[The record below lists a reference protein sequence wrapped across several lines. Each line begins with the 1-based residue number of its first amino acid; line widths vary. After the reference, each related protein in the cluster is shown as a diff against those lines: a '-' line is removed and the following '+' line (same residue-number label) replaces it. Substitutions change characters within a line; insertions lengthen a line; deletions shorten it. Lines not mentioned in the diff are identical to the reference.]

1 MPPLTLADEELSAI
15 MTACQPLAP
24 DRRGAFLEDVART
37 LATCPVIGPGTVYRV
52 ITVAQRAHF
61 DPPLLDR
68 HTVAVRS
75 KYR

>member
-37 LATCPVIGPGTVYRV
+37 LATCPVIGPGIVHRAV
-52 ITVAQRAHF
+52 REAQRAHF
-61 DPPLLDR
+61 DPPQLQ
-68 HTVAVRS
+68 HTAGTQS